1 MSTEDTPRF
10 PNPHHATPRLV
21 LYPLTGGGVALD
33 WRLDRRQVEQ
43 ARAAFAGPRP
53 IAKLYLRR
61 LDGEG
66 DGARLAEAGLPDDPA
81 RQPTGQALFEAPVV
95 GTLRAELGFENPQG
109 HGWLLL
115 ARSNQLEAV
124 PESADLATTLATR
137 KPATRP
143 LETGATMEAGAPTEP
158 EEREQL
164 TAPDAPARIAPSM
177 PGQQLGSARAS
188 ATATRFPDP
197 SLAALTDRP
206 ERRGDAFP
214 LVGMMP
220 EPRTAES
227 APASGAHA
235 DPKPGPP
242 FAPQSGPPSASGAAA
257 EQVGLDQQP
266 PNRQDVASL
275 DTGAARGSGPLNPYP
290 SGDEAMIQGELHVF
304 GRAAPGSL
312 LDLGGHAY
320 RVGPGGRFS
329 FRVAL
334 DDPDLLAAL
343 LARLPQLPI
352 AERDA

>member
-95 GTLRAELGFENPQG
+95 GTLRAELGLEDPRG

-124 PESADLATTLATR
+124 AESADLATKLARR
-137 KPATRP
+137 KPENSVA
-143 LETGATMEAGAPTEP
+143 AG
-158 EEREQL
+158 
-164 TAPDAPARIAPSM
+164 
-177 PGQQLGSARAS
+177 
-188 ATATRFPDP
+188 FPDP
-197 SLAALTDRP
+197 SLAALADRP
-206 ERRGDAFP
+206 EKRAEAFP
-214 LVGMMP
+214 LVAMMP
-220 EPRTAES
+220 EPRAAES
-227 APASGAHA
+227 ASGT
-235 DPKPGPP
+235 
-242 FAPQSGPPSASGAAA
+242 AA

-266 PNRQDVASL
+266 PNRQDVAPL
-275 DTGAARGSGPLNPYP
+275 DRRAARGSGPISPYP
-290 SGDEAMIQGELHVF
+290 CGDEAMIQGELHVF

>member
-1 MSTEDTPRF
+1 MSTEDAPRF

-33 WRLDRRQVEQ
+33 WRLDGRQVEQ

-61 LDGEG
+61 LDSDG

-81 RQPTGQALFEAPVV
+81 QQPTGQALFEAPVV
-95 GTLRAELGFENPQG
+95 GTLRAELGFEDPQG

-124 PESADLATTLATR
+124 PESAGLATKLASR
-137 KPATRP
+137 KPENSVAT
-143 LETGATMEAGAPTEP
+143 G
-158 EEREQL
+158 
-164 TAPDAPARIAPSM
+164 
-177 PGQQLGSARAS
+177 
-188 ATATRFPDP
+188 FPDP
-197 SLAALTDRP
+197 SLAALADRP
-206 ERRGDAFP
+206 ERRAEAFP

-220 EPRTAES
+220 EPRAAES
-227 APASGAHA
+227 ASGT
-235 DPKPGPP
+235 
-242 FAPQSGPPSASGAAA
+242 AA

-266 PNRQDVASL
+266 PNRQDVAPL
-275 DTGAARGSGPLNPYP
+275 DTRAARGSGPLDPYP

-343 LARLPQLPI
+343 LARLPRLPVV
-352 AERDA
+352 ERDA

>member
-10 PNPHHATPRLV
+10 PNPHHARPRLV

-61 LDGEG
+61 LDAEG

-95 GTLRAELGFENPQG
+95 GTLRAELGVEDPRG

-115 ARSNQLEAV
+115 ARSNQLEAI
-124 PESADLATTLATR
+124 PESAGLATKLARR
-137 KPATRP
+137 KPENSAAT
-143 LETGATMEAGAPTEP
+143 
-158 EEREQL
+158 
-164 TAPDAPARIAPSM
+164 S
-177 PGQQLGSARAS
+177 
-188 ATATRFPDP
+188 FPDP
-197 SLAALTDRP
+197 SLAALADRP
-206 ERRGDAFP
+206 ERRADAFP
-214 LVGMMP
+214 LVAMMP
-220 EPRTAES
+220 EPRAAGS
-227 APASGAHA
+227 APASGAAPPA
-235 DPKPGPP
+235 DPKPGSPSDL
-242 FAPQSGPPSASGAAA
+242 QSASGTAA
-257 EQVGLDQQP
+257 EQVGLDQRP
-266 PNRQDVASL
+266 PNRQDVAPL
-275 DTGAARGSGPLNPYP
+275 DTRAARGSGPLDPYP

-343 LARLPQLPI
+343 LARLPRLPV